1 MHPEDFLSLEEWH
14 ELLKAT
20 QSTREAA
27 LLWLL
32 GGAGLRVSEVAS
44 LKVEHLD
51 GPGVY
56 LHVVDGKRGKRRTSI
71 LLKPALYGSPSIFL
85 TGDQYSRCMWNRY
98 RLLLWKQ

>member
-1 MHPEDFLSLEEWH
+1 MHPEDFLSLDEWH
-14 ELLKAT
+14 ELLKAV

-51 GPGVY
+51 GQGWY
-56 LHVVDGKRGKRRTSI
+56 LHVVDGKGWKAAHIHPAKACPRGSTRALKR
-71 LLKPALYGSPSIFL
+71 PG
-85 TGDQYSRCMWNRY
+85 
-98 RLLLWKQ
+98 